1 MSRAV
6 QMRITGRV
14 QGVFF
19 RRYAAQEA
27 RRRGV
32 GGWAS
37 NEPDGS
43 VLVQVEGDDDA
54 VEAMIAWCR
63 QGSPAAA
70 VERVDVQDVDPEG
83 AGGFEIG

>member
-32 GGWAS
+32 AGWAS

-63 QGSPAAA
+63 RGSPAAA
-70 VERVDVQDVDPEG
+70 VERVDVQDVEPEG
-83 AGGFEIG
+83 GAGFEIG